1 MPCLLATGRT
11 LPCKDAVGGLQK
23 VFLCDYDTLGALT
36 ITDGVLTAIAGTP
49 DLYEYDIKGASN
61 VEQTITTSRD
71 NGTTFYEQ
79 TLTLV
84 LPKLDPETQVE
95 LQSVITGRPHAFV
108 LDNNGN
114 YLALG
119 LTRGCDVTGGSISTG
134 SQLGDMSGYSLTLV
148 GQEPLMAPFVTPS
161 VVISHTDATQIDA

>member
-1 MPCLLATGRT
+1 MACVLTTGRT

-23 VFLCDYDTLGALT
+23 IFLCDYDTLGTLT
-36 ITDGVLTAIAGTP
+36 IVDGVLTAIGGNP
-49 DLYEYDIKGASN
+49 DLFEYDIKGASN
-61 VEQTITTSRD
+61 LEQTITTSRD

-79 TLTLV
+79 TLTMV
-84 LPKLDPETQVE
+84 LTKLDPETQVE
-95 LQSVITGRPHAFV
+95 LQNVIGGRPHAFV

-134 SQLGDMSGYSLTLV
+134 SQLGDMSGYSITLV
-148 GQEPLMAPFVTPS
+148 GQEPLMATFVS
-161 VVISHTDATQIDA
+161 SSVISDHLDGTQIDA

>member
-1 MPCLLATGRT
+1 MACVLTTGRA
-11 LPCKDAVGGLQK
+11 LPCKDAVGGLQS
-23 VFLCDYDTLGALT
+23 VFLCDYGTLGALT
-36 ITDGVLTAIAGTP
+36 ITDGVLTAIAGAP
-49 DLYEYDIKGASN
+49 DMYQYSIKGTSSL
-61 VEQTITTSRD
+61 EQTITSSRE

-84 LPKLDPETQVE
+84 LTKLDPETQVE
-95 LQSVITGRPHAFV
+95 LQYVITANPHVFI

-119 LTRGCDVTGGSISTG
+119 LTRGCDVTGGTISSG
-134 SQLGDMSGYSLTLV
+134 AALGDMNGYSLTIV

-161 VVISHTDATQIDA
+161 VVISHTEAAQIEP

>member
-1 MPCLLATGRT
+1 MACTLTTGRT

-36 ITDGVLTAIAGTP
+36 ITDGVLVSIADSP
-49 DLYEYDIKGASN
+49 DLFEYDIKGSSSL
-61 VEQTITTSRD
+61 EQTITTSRD

-84 LPKLDPETQVE
+84 LTKLDSDTQVE
-95 LQSVITGRPHAFV
+95 LQNVIGGRPHAFV

-134 SQLGDMSGYSLTLV
+134 AGLGDMSGYSLTLV
-148 GQEPLMAPFVTPS
+148 GQEPLMAPFVAS
-161 VVISHTDATQIDA
+161 GVITANTSNTQIDA

>member
-1 MPCLLATGRT
+1 MACVLTTGRT

-23 VFLCDYDTLGALT
+23 VFMCDYDTLGNLT
-36 ITDGVLTAIAGTP
+36 ITDGVLTAISGTP
-49 DLYEYDIKGASN
+49 DLFEYDIKGTSN

-84 LPKLDPETQVE
+84 LTKLDAPTQVE
-95 LQSVITGRPHAFV
+95 LQSVIAGRPHVFV

-134 SQLGDMSGYSLTLV
+134 SALGDMSGYTLTIV
-148 GQEPLMAPFVTPS
+148 GQEPLMAPFVTS
-161 VVISHTDATQIDA
+161 TVVTSNIDPAQIDA

>member
-1 MPCLLATGRT
+1 MACTLTTGRT
-11 LPCKDAVGGLQK
+11 LPCKDAVGGLSK

-36 ITDGVLTAIAGTP
+36 ITDGVLTAIVGTP
-49 DLYEYDIKGASN
+49 DLFEYDIKGSSSL
-61 VEQTITTSRD
+61 EQTITTSRD

-84 LPKLDPETQVE
+84 LTKLDSDTQVE

-119 LTRGCDVTGGSISTG
+119 LTRGCDVTGGTISSG
-134 SQLGDMSGYSLTLV
+134 AGLGDMNGYSLTIV
-148 GQEPLMAPFVTPS
+148 GQEPLMATFVTPS
-161 VVISHTDATQIDA
+161 IVIDNTDATQIQA